1 MSGRTSTARRLSRS
15 LMTKAG
21 KAADASPER
30 VQATGRTSKE
40 PEYVT
45 VQGLIDQ
52 NEERSVLLIQDGSR
66 AIVPLDVA
74 LGSPIEFARAAAKQG
89 VILADT
95 KARNE
100 ASRRIGMIADWPQT
114 VYVAKQPGLHCGAF
128 LRPDGNL
135 RGTPTVEHFQVALT
149 HPVQL
154 TRMGTLEGWQRLV
167 ARFATGQSILIL
179 AFSTAFLGPLLEVM
193 PGWDNVLIELV
204 AATSTG
210 KTNILSAACT
220 VWGAPHRRPG
230 SISKSFRTTDN
241 ALEENMLARGG
252 AFCTLNEVNLLGSEK
267 QLGSLLSDFA
277 FLLEEGAPKDRKGQE
292 TIVPARI
299 CALATSNQPVPELMA
314 GQSPERID
322 AVRVRLATVDA
333 DTGSGY
339 RGFDHLPEGFNDGAT
354 AINALRDGLL
364 EHHGHAIDPY
374 LDRLAAELARDRD
387 SLVRQIRWWENR
399 FLDRCG
405 VDRNDGAAF
414 RRASIFARIYV
425 AGILASRWG
434 ILPLRDIREAILT
447 CYNRS
452 PGAATLSAVA
462 AGLTASQM
470 VAQYVRDHHS
480 ELLDLDRGRVP
491 HLTLAE
497 LDSHP
502 GFLRSWPGRRYL
514 LIRTERWQAV
524 FGRRANRMLA
534 ELNREGRLQITDGFQ
549 FQTRI
554 RRDRS
559 KDRVY
564 AVLIDPPP

>member
-1 MSGRTSTARRLSRS
+1 MRRRNSRS
-15 LMTKAG
+15 RKTKG
-21 KAADASPER
+21 GISADAYTAR
-30 VQATGRTSKE
+30 VQATRRESNG
-40 PEYVT
+40 PHYVT
-45 VQGLIDQ
+45 VHGLTDQID
-52 NEERSVLLIQDGSR
+52 ERSVLLTQNGSR
-66 AIVPLDVA
+66 AIVRLDVA

-100 ASRRIGMIADWPQT
+100 ASRQIGLITEWPQT
-114 VYVAKQPGLHCGAF
+114 VYVVKQPGLHCGAF
-128 LRPDGNL
+128 VKPDGGT

-154 TRMGTLEGWQRLV
+154 TRVGTLEGWQELV
-167 ARFATGQSILIL
+167 ARFASGQSILIL

-292 TIVPARI
+292 TIVPVSL
-299 CALATSNQPVPELMA
+299 CAFGTSNHPVPDLMA

-322 AVRVRLATVDA
+322 AVRVRLATVNA

-387 SLVRQIRWWENR
+387 TLVRQIRWWENR

-452 PGAATLSAVA
+452 PAAGTLSALVPRVTA
-462 AGLTASQM
+462 AQL
-470 VAQYVRDHHS
+470 VAQYVQDHRG
-480 ELLDLDRGRVP
+480 ELLDLDRAAVP
-491 HLTLAE
+491 QLTLAE
-497 LDSHP
+497 LDGHP
-502 GFLRSWPGRRYL
+502 GFLRSWPGRRCL

-524 FGRRANRMLA
+524 FGGNANRMLV
-534 ELNREGRLQITDGFQ
+534 ELRGNGRLQITDGFQ
-549 FQTRI
+549 FQTRV

-564 AVLIDPPP
+564 AIIIPSDA